1 MRKKFTTTLDEQLIT
16 KIKIKAI
23 EENTDVSKLLEKLI
37 LKYLK
42 SENEVLAF
50 FILIWCNSTFPLPHI

>member
-42 SENEVLAF
+42 SEN
-50 FILIWCNSTFPLPHI
+50 